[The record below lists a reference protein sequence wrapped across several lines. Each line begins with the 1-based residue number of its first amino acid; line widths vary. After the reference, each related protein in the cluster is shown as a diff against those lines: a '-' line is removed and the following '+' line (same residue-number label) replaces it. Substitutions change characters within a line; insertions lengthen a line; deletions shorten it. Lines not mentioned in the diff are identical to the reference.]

1 MSIAPSALAIEQSN
15 SIDILRMCRA
25 GCVPANV
32 DLGAAIAAHRTA
44 FRQANDSPDETDRQL
59 AAYVLRAVIFA
70 STKTREQR
78 QQQIDYLTKLPIEAW
93 SRMAS
98 MEPEAVR
105 EEVLAMC
112 AWWMTRMEA
121 DT

>member
-1 MSIAPSALAIEQSN
+1 MSITASALTVEQSVASN
-15 SIDILRMCRA
+15 ILRMCRG
-25 GCVPANV
+25 GCIPANV

-78 QQQIDYLTKLPIEAW
+78 QQQIDYLTKLPMEAW
-93 SRMAS
+93 EGMVNCGPA
-98 MEPEAVR
+98 EAR
-105 EEVLAMC
+105 EHTLAMC
-112 AWWMTRMEA
+112 AWWMTLMEA